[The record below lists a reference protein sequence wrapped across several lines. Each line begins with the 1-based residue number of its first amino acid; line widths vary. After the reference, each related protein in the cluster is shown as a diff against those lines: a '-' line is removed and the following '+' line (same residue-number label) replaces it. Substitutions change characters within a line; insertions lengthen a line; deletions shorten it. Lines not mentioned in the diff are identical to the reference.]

1 MASIMTWVLEVDFNF
16 GQGTPEELIKCR
28 SKAISLVQL
37 YQSKFLEQFSKYS
50 HFFFEKIW

>member
-1 MASIMTWVLEVDFNF
+1 MTWVLEVDFNF